1 MGIVR
6 RQKGN
11 IMKHTPGKWNVTR
24 TRATEDTHH
33 HEVLARDTE
42 YHREVVICECFPI
55 NDDGQI
61 DSESAA
67 NARLIAAAPELLE
80 ALKIALHRADQARYH
95 TAEELGPITA
105 EWLDGIITYA
115 RAAITKAE
123 R

>member
-24 TRATEDTHH
+24 THATEDTHH

-67 NARLIAAAPELLE
+67 NARLIAAAPELLAATKRMINWLE
-80 ALKIALHRADQARYH
+80 GLSDEIDIIDMALQ
-95 TAEELGPITA
+95 
-105 EWLDGIITYA
+105 A
-115 RAAITKAE
+115 RAAIAKAE
-123 R
+123 GN